1 MEGSGMG
8 IYGLEGVKSVLLMGL
23 QSSVRFDDVDEMR

>member
-1 MEGSGMG
+1 MEGTGMG

-23 QSSVRFDDVDEMR
+23 QSSVGLMTLMR